1 MRDWR
6 NLVQERLGSMGAAE
20 PQQSEIVAELASYLE
35 DLYEDQRAQGVRE
48 PEAIELALKELAD
61 GRRLGRRIRKAK
73 EDVMNERT
81 RKFWLPALASVAAAC
96 ALVAVTA
103 QLSYKPHIIL
113 LRSHAAVLVYPAWLL
128 GQPLISALGAYFSRR
143 AGGSRLARLTAGLFP
158 SILMLTAICVVVF
171 VQVLAMGRGG
181 FGSVDV
187 AMLARALVEGILI
200 PGAAMLIGAA
210 PFLRDPKTQVLA
222 RN

>member
-1 MRDWR
+1 MHDWR
-6 NLVQERLGSMGAAE
+6 NLVQERLGAMGVSGT
-20 PQQSEIVAELASYLE
+20 QQSEIVAELASYLE
-35 DLYEDQRAQGVRE
+35 DLYEDQRAQGACE
-48 PEAIELALKELAD
+48 SEAIERALDELAA

-113 LRSHAAVLVYPAWLL
+113 LGSKATILVYPAWVL

-143 AGGSRLARLTAGLFP
+143 AGGSRLTRLTAGLFP
-158 SILMLTAICVVVF
+158 SIVMLAAICVVVF
-171 VQVLAMGRGG
+171 VQMLAMGRGG

-187 AMLARALVEGILI
+187 AMFARTLVEGILI
-200 PGAAMLIGAA
+200 PSAAMLIGAM
-210 PFLRDPKTQVLA
+210 PFLRDSKTQVLA

>member
-1 MRDWR
+1 
-6 NLVQERLGSMGAAE
+6 MGAAGA
-20 PQQSEIVAELASYLE
+20 QQSEIVAELASYLE
-35 DLYEDQRAQGVRE
+35 DLYEDHRAQGVCE

-81 RKFWLPALASVAAAC
+81 RKFWLPAFASVAAAC
-96 ALVAVTA
+96 VLVAVTA
-103 QLSYKPHIIL
+103 QLSYKPHMIRL
-113 LRSHAAVLVYPAWLL
+113 GSSETMLVYPAWVL
-128 GQPLISALGAYFSRR
+128 GQPLLGALGAYFSRR
-143 AGGSRLARLTAGLFP
+143 AGGNRLTRLTAGLFP

-171 VQVLAMGRGG
+171 VQVLVVGRGG

-187 AMLARALVEGILI
+187 AMFVRALVDGILI
-200 PGAAMLIGAA
+200 PSAAMLIGVA
-210 PFLRDPKTQVLA
+210 PFLKDPKTQVLA

>member
-6 NLVQERLGSMGAAE
+6 NLVQERLGAMGAAGA
-20 PQQSEIVAELASYLE
+20 QQSEIVAELASYLE
-35 DLYEDQRAQGVRE
+35 DLYEDDRAQGVCE
-48 PEAIELALKELAD
+48 SEAIELALGELAD

-81 RKFWLPALASVAAAC
+81 KKFWLPALASLAAAC

-103 QLSYKPHIIL
+103 QLSYKPNIVL
-113 LRSHAAVLVYPAWLL
+113 LRSHAPTLVYPLWLL
-128 GQPLISALGAYFSRR
+128 GQPLMGALGAYCSRR
-143 AGGSRLARLTAGLFP
+143 AGGNRLTRLTAGLFP
-158 SILMLTAICVVVF
+158 SIVMFAVISIVAFAQGMSL
-171 VQVLAMGRGG
+171 GRGE
-181 FGSVDV
+181 FGRVDFT
-187 AMLARALVEGILI
+187 MLARALMGVIVI
-200 PGAAMLIGAA
+200 PSAAMLIGAA

>member
-1 MRDWR
+1 MHDWMK
-6 NLVQERLGSMGAAE
+6 LVQERLGAMGTTE
-20 PQQSEIVAELASYLE
+20 TQQSEIVAELASYLE
-35 DLYEDQRAQGVRE
+35 DSFEDHRAQGVCE
-48 PEAIELALKELAD
+48 SEAIELALKELAD

-113 LRSHAAVLVYPAWLL
+113 LRSNLAMMVYPVWVL
-128 GQPLISALGAYFSRR
+128 GQPLISALGAYCSRR
-143 AGGSRLARLTAGLFP
+143 AGGNRLTRLAAGLFP
-158 SILMLTAICVVVF
+158 SIVMFAVISIVT
-171 VQVLAMGRGG
+171 LAQGLSLGRGE
-181 FGSVDV
+181 FGRIDFT
-187 AMLARALVEGILI
+187 MLARALMVVIVI
-200 PGAAMLIGAA
+200 PSAAMLIGAA
-210 PFLRDPKTQVLA
+210 PFLRDSKTQVLA